1 MEETERKGPRVF
13 GAVLA
18 GGLLMGGGVPR
29 KARAGVGAASH
40 AFSLAIRENSVG
52 SGLRGGGDAG
62 IQ

>member
-1 MEETERKGPRVF
+1 
-13 GAVLA
+13 
-18 GGLLMGGGVPR
+18 MGGGVPGGC
-29 KARAGVGAASH
+29 ARVYGEASH